1 MRWSVL
7 AASVMLLALTAAALT
22 VALDARSQDTLLDT
36 LIAMCVVVA
45 AVVAGGTAMVWFSL
59 LRPFRALRAAMDS
72 VTAGDYGAQIP
83 AVGPAELADLGRGI
97 ELMRTRLVKALAAR
111 ERAEERFRGLFD
123 GAPDSMIAVAP
134 DGSIAMANERAMQ
147 MFGYPAGELV
157 GRPVESLVP
166 ELWRDL
172 LTGQRGAYVAGPG
185 ARPAD
190 EEFKVTGLRRDGS
203 EFPAEVTRNGL
214 PAGRGM
220 LVTAAIRD
228 VSERVAVEA
237 ERERLR
243 AAAQQERS
251 ERRMWQFQRLESLG
265 QLAGGVAHDFSNLLN
280 VIQGYTDFAAEQVT
294 ALAPEDTRLVP
305 VLADIRRVQAAAQ
318 QAIRVTRQL
327 QTFAR
332 HQAATPEIIDL
343 NEAVQS
349 AGELLRRTL
358 GEHIE
363 LSMAPAPGLW
373 RVKAGR
379 GQLEQVLVNLAVNA
393 RDAMPRGGRLAID
406 TGNTEVDEAFAS
418 QRPGLSSGRYVR
430 LRVSDTGA
438 GMDQATLDRVFE
450 PFFSTKPAG
459 RGTGLGLATVYGIV
473 TGAGGSIDI
482 YSQAG
487 LGTTVSM
494 LLPATAE
501 RASPDAAPPP
511 PPVPP
516 PVPPAGDEVG
526 GHGKTILLVQDEPIL
541 RELTSRI
548 LARNGYQ
555 VCVAADG
562 TDAVRR
568 VQDPAQRLDLL
579 LTDLVMPEILGHELA
594 ARLAAVRPQAPT
606 LFISGHAQ
614 PILDSRGVR
623 SPHRDILDKP
633 FTEAALLNRVKK
645 ALARTPAS
653 TQPDLGRHRVKLVD
667 GRRPGRYAVWLAEL
681 LLPRSVRPCS
691 GHGRFNRL
699 PDSPG
704 ADC

>member
-22 VALDARSQDTLLDT
+22 VALDARSQDTLLDA

-157 GRPVESLVP
+157 GLPVESLVP

-332 HQAATPEIIDL
+332 HQAAAPEIIDL

-430 LRVSDTGA
+430 LRVSDTGT

-501 RASPDAAPPP
+501 RASPDAPP
-511 PPVPP
+511 PPVRLP

-526 GHGKTILLVQDEPIL
+526 GPGKTILLVQDEPIL

-614 PILDSRGVR
+614 PILDSHGVR

-633 FTEAALLNRVKK
+633 FTEAALLNRVRK

-667 GRRPGRYAVWLAEL
+667 GRRPGRAWPEQG
-681 LLPRSVRPCS
+681 PGQGSRSRGPGPPGSFSRPVP
-691 GHGRFNRL
+691 GTGR
-699 PDSPG
+699 
-704 ADC
+704 

>member
-22 VALDARSQDTLLDT
+22 VALDARSRDTLLDA
-36 LIAMCVVVA
+36 LIVTCVVVA

-59 LRPFRALRAAMDS
+59 LRPLRALRAAMDS
-72 VTAGDYGAQIP
+72 VTDGDYGTQIP
-83 AVGPAELADLGRGI
+83 AAGPAELADLGRGI
-97 ELMRTRLVKALAAR
+97 ELMRTRLVKTLAAR

-123 GAPDSMIAVAP
+123 GAPDPMIAVAP
-134 DGSIAMANERAMQ
+134 DGSITMANERAMR

-157 GRPVESLVP
+157 GQPVESLVP

-172 LTGQRGAYVAGPG
+172 LTGQGGAYVADPRSR
-185 ARPAD
+185 AAD
-190 EEFKVTGLRRDGS
+190 EEFTVTGLRRDGS
-203 EFPAEVTRNGL
+203 EFPAEVTLTGL
-214 PAGRGM
+214 PAARGM

-237 ERERLR
+237 ERERRR

-251 ERRMWQFQRLESLG
+251 ERRMWQFRRLESLG

-294 ALAPEDTRLVP
+294 ALAPEETRLVP
-305 VLADIRRVQAAAQ
+305 VLADIGRVQAAAQ

-332 HQAATPEIIDL
+332 HQATTPEIIDL

-393 RDAMPRGGRLAID
+393 RDAMPRGGRLTID

-430 LRVSDTGA
+430 LRVSDTGT

-501 RASPDAAPPP
+501 RAGPDAVPPLP
-511 PPVPP
+511 APPVPAP
-516 PVPPAGDEVG
+516 VPAPVPPAGDEVG

-548 LARNGYQ
+548 LSRNGYQ

-568 VQDPAQRLDLL
+568 VQDPAQPLDLL

-614 PILDSRGVR
+614 PILDSRCVR
-623 SPHRDILDKP
+623 LPDRDILDKP
-633 FTEAALLNRVKK
+633 FTEAALLNRVRK

-653 TQPDLGRHRVKLVD
+653 TQPDLGRHRVKLAD
-667 GRRPGRYAVWLAEL
+667 GRRPGRYAVGPAEL
-681 LLPRSVRPCS
+681 LLPRSVRC
-691 GHGRFNRL
+691 
-699 PDSPG
+699 
-704 ADC
+704 